1 MLKFTNPVNHLNCDD
16 RLNVVLQEMKARF
29 VEEAQQTGQPQL
41 LLTTAVGAGKETIDA
56 GYEIPELC
64 ACVTLYL

>member
-1 MLKFTNPVNHLNCDD
+1 
-16 RLNVVLQEMKARF
+16 MKARF

-64 ACVTLYL
+64 ACVILYL